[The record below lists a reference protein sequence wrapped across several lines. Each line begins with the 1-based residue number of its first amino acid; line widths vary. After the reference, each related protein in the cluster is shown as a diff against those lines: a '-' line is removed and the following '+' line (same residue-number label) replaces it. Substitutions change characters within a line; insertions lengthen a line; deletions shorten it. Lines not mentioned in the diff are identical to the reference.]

1 MEQES
6 PIKPAYEITWVRNQ
20 SGSSSQTPSIIN
32 DTKTYTASKTMKPN
46 ENAVVMTDKEIAK
59 RCKADKETAKHYKYY
74 DEVQKEEEEEERE
87 VVKMQILSLT
97 HEKEAPERNKS
108 ALKEWAD
115 WYKDGNGNEPTALA
129 NSKTTERD
137 SLYERF
143 PMLDFDASDCLKIMI
158 ERKNNS
164 VPVSF
169 LNRLNDILL
178 NIKKMAEQGSRGL
191 YYVSIPFSYFA
202 WTHRQLCT
210 SEEKEVRYIM
220 NELEKRGFKATVL
233 SCPRR
238 VEEQDS
244 NICLGIDW

>member
-6 PIKPAYEITWVRNQ
+6 PIKPAYEITWVRNP
-20 SGSSSQTPSIIN
+20 SSSSPQTPSIIN
-32 DTKTYTASKTMKPN
+32 DTKTYTASKTMKSN
-46 ENAVVMTDKEIAK
+46 ENAVVMTDKEIA
-59 RCKADKETAKHYKYY
+59 
-74 DEVQKEEEEEERE
+74 
-87 VVKMQILSLT
+87 
-97 HEKEAPERNKS
+97 N
-108 ALKEWAD
+108 

-143 PMLDFDASDCLKIMI
+143 PMLDFDASDCMKIMI
-158 ERKNNS
+158 ERRNNS

-202 WTHRQLCT
+202 WTHGQLCT
-210 SEEKEVRYIM
+210 SEEKEVRYIL

-238 VEEQDS
+238 GEEQDS